1 MMHHKTLNIL
11 DGQGEIS
18 TLAFADSAPLSSS
31 VLMIQ
36 DAAGHSIAGSSDK
49 GVIPVDPHQHL
60 LESRK
65 TVVVMEYSREAASP
79 DWAEMAY
86 GCEIGIH
93 QYQLELPP
101 DCHFILGEVDGLEEE
116 LAIRWEG
123 MPAGQHQIRIGHYMK
138 TPRIAEGELT
148 SEQSELVKYAQV
160 ITIYIH
166 VSPFDAEQD
175 AGLYSK
181 SQHIFDSYGS
191 SGFIL
196 ADLPRMRERVRQE
209 LGEGKL
215 DLLNAFGEGDL
226 ADRLM
231 EEGVMSIVWGLT
243 PWCYSIFGMSDK
255 NLTARLP
262 LEGLPVQTGI
272 YRIAADLKHLSVIPV
287 NALRNWEECA
297 ELTWPELLI
306 EGAGSTLR
314 LELYLTQ
321 CQSMNG
327 LHESPLPY
335 FLARRSEQQT
345 NTIVPLVQVDIL
357 EEAEV

>member
-36 DAAGHSIAGSSDK
+36 DAAGNSIPDSSNK
-49 GVIPVDPHQHL
+49 GAIPVDPHQRL
-60 LESRK
+60 LDSRK
-65 TVVVMEYSREAASP
+65 TVVVIEYSRAAASP

-86 GCEIGIH
+86 GSESDVH
-93 QYQLELPP
+93 EYELELPQ
-101 DCHFILGEVDGLEEE
+101 DCRFVLGEVDGLDEE
-116 LAIRWEG
+116 LAVDWEG
-123 MPAGQHQIRIGHYMK
+123 MQAGQHRIRIAHYMK

-148 SEQSELVKYAQV
+148 PEQSELVQYAQV

-166 VSPFDAEQD
+166 ISPFEAEQD
-175 AGLYSK
+175 AGMYSK
-181 SQHIFDSYGS
+181 NQHIFDSYGS

-196 ADLPRMRERVRQE
+196 ADLPRMRERIRHE
-209 LGEGKL
+209 LGEDKL
-215 DLLNAFGEGDL
+215 NLVDIFGEGDL
-226 ADRLM
+226 VNRLM

-255 NLTARLP
+255 KLTARLP
-262 LEGLPVQTGI
+262 LEGLPVKTGI
-272 YRIAADLKHLSVIPV
+272 YRIPADLNHLSIIPV

-297 ELTWPELLI
+297 DTSWPELLI
-306 EGAGSTLR
+306 EGKGSTLQ
-314 LELYLTQ
+314 LELYLAQ
-321 CQSMNG
+321 CQSING

-335 FLARRSEQQT
+335 FLARRSELQT
-345 NTIVPLVQVDIL
+345 DTVVPLIQLDIL
-357 EEAEV
+357 NGAEV